1 MVTGLDAKVGGHNLQ
16 KTRLKKFRGD
26 IMEHNPF
33 LLGPIRRMKLLCA
46 GTLNQK
52 IKPRD
57 RRYGKFLRLVF
68 LSLLLTLA
76 SGNHVLAAP
85 ERLTI
90 ATSALNMFTT
100 PLWLA
105 KDKGFFLKYGLDAD
119 TIYIPSGTM
128 ALQALLSGDIKVVM
142 AAGSPV
148 VNANLQGAPVRII
161 AGNVNFYP
169 LAFFSTPEIHDP
181 RDLRGK
187 KVAVTRAGSS
197 SYTATIIL
205 LRKFGLEEG
214 RDYTILQLGSTQN
227 RLVALTKGLIQ
238 GTTLSAPESIM
249 AKNAGMKILIPVSE
263 MKKLG
268 VIIQHQ
274 AIAAT
279 DRSLREFRSV
289 TKAFLMAY
297 FAGVREVYRSKETTM
312 QSLGKYTRISDPQ
325 VLSASYDESYEAIE
339 KEGALN
345 EEGIQVIL
353 NEMGKTDV
361 RALKARAS
369 QFYDPSLLQELTKE
383 GFFKNLWAS
392 GK

>member
-1 MVTGLDAKVGGHNLQ
+1 MELNQHPRN
-16 KTRLKKFRGD
+16 FR
-26 IMEHNPF
+26 F
-33 LLGPIRRMKLLCA
+33 LFA
-46 GTLNQK
+46 GTLSVKQ
-52 IKPRD
+52 KPRRRRGD
-57 RRYGKFLRLVF
+57 RR
-68 LSLLLTLA
+68 SLWLIFLTLPLIFGLGGQPLWA
-76 SGNHVLAAP
+76 L

-105 KDKGFFLKYGLDAD
+105 KDKGLFLKYGLDAE

-148 VNANLQGAPVRII
+148 INANLQGAPVRII

-169 LAFFSTPEIHDP
+169 LAFFSSPEIREP

-197 SYTATIIL
+197 SYTATMIL

-227 RLVALTKGLIQ
+227 RLVALTKGMIQ

-297 FAGVREVYRSKETTM
+297 FAGVREVYRSKESTM
-312 QSLGKYTRISDPQ
+312 QSLGKYTRITDQQ
-325 VLSASYDESYEAIE
+325 VLSASYDESFEAIE
-339 KEGALN
+339 KEGTLN
-345 EEGIQVIL
+345 EEGVQVIL
-353 NEMGKTDV
+353 NETAKTEP

-369 QFYDPSLLQELTKE
+369 QFSDSSLLQELSRE
-383 GFFKNLWAS
+383 GFFKTLWQG

>member
-1 MVTGLDAKVGGHNLQ
+1 LLQVIFGIGGQPLW
-16 KTRLKKFRGD
+16 
-26 IMEHNPF
+26 
-33 LLGPIRRMKLLCA
+33 
-46 GTLNQK
+46 
-52 IKPRD
+52 
-57 RRYGKFLRLVF
+57 
-68 LSLLLTLA
+68 
-76 SGNHVLAAP
+76 AA

-90 ATSALNMFTT
+90 ATSALNMLTT

-105 KDKGFFLKYGLDAD
+105 KDKGLFLKYGLDTE

-128 ALQALLSGDIKVVM
+128 ALQALLSGDIKIAM

-148 VNANLQGAPVRII
+148 VNANLQGGPIRII
-161 AGNVNFYP
+161 AGNANFYP
-169 LAFFSTPEIHDP
+169 LAFFSSPEIRDP

-197 SYTATIIL
+197 SYTATVIL

-214 RDYTILQLGSTQN
+214 KDYTILQLGSTQN

-249 AKNAGMKILIPVSE
+249 AKNAGMKVLIPVNE
-263 MKKLG
+263 MKRLG
-268 VIIQHQ
+268 VTIQHQ
-274 AIAAT
+274 AVAAP
-279 DRSLREFRSV
+279 DRALRESRWA

-297 FAGVREVYRSKETTM
+297 LAGVREVYRSKEATM

-339 KEGALN
+339 KEGTLN

-353 NEMGKTDV
+353 NEISKTDS

-369 QFYDPSLLQELTKE
+369 QFFDPSLLQELAKE
-383 GFFKNLWAS
+383 GFIKSLWQG

>member
-1 MVTGLDAKVGGHNLQ
+1 MDKSQFSPGPICRVGVLCAA
-16 KTRLKKFRGD
+16 LKRPSSGRRRHLKRSAVLFL
-26 IMEHNPF
+26 PLL
-33 LLGPIRRMKLLCA
+33 LLGLEA
-46 GTLNQK
+46 
-52 IKPRD
+52 
-57 RRYGKFLRLVF
+57 Y
-68 LSLLLTLA
+68 A
-76 SGNHVLAAP
+76 SA
-85 ERLTI
+85 ERLTV
-90 ATSALNMFTT
+90 ATSALNMLTT
-100 PLWLA
+100 PLWVAHDRGL
-105 KDKGFFLKYGLDAD
+105 FQKYGIEVD

-128 ALQALLSGDIKVVM
+128 AIQALLSGDIKIAM

-161 AGNVNFYP
+161 AGTVNFYP
-169 LAFFSTPEIHDP
+169 LAFFSSPEIHDP

-197 SYTATIIL
+197 SYTATMIL

-238 GTTLSAPESIM
+238 GTTLSAPESVM
-249 AKNAGMKILIPVSE
+249 ARNAGMKVLIPGSE

-274 AIAAT
+274 AIAASE
-279 DRSLREFRSV
+279 RSLREFRPA
-289 TKAFLMAY
+289 TKALLMGY
-297 FAGVREVYRSKETTM
+297 LAGVREVYRSKEATM
-312 QSLGKYTRISDPQ
+312 RSLSKYTRITNPQ
-325 VLSASYDESYEAIE
+325 VLAASYDESYDAIE

-353 NEMGKTDV
+353 NETGKTDS
-361 RALKARAS
+361 RALKAKAL
-369 QFYDPSLLQELTKE
+369 QFFDPSLLQELTRE
-383 GFFKNLWAS
+383 GFFKTLWAS

>member
-1 MVTGLDAKVGGHNLQ
+1 MDHNQ
-16 KTRLKKFRGD
+16 F
-26 IMEHNPF
+26 P
-33 LLGPIRRMKLLCA
+33 LGPICRVR
-46 GTLNQK
+46 
-52 IKPRD
+52 
-57 RRYGKFLRLVF
+57 FLRAALTNPYIRRRRRHSLKFPLVF
-68 LSLLLTLA
+68 FFPLLLLLGFNA
-76 SGNHVLAAP
+76 HAPAAA

-90 ATSALNMFTT
+90 ATSALNMLTT
-100 PLWLA
+100 PLWVAHDRGL
-105 KDKGFFLKYGLDAD
+105 FHKYGIEVE

-128 ALQALLSGDIKVVM
+128 AIQALLSGDIRVVM

-161 AGNVNFYP
+161 AGTVNFYP
-169 LAFFSTPEIHDP
+169 LAFFSSPEIHDP

-197 SYTATIIL
+197 SHTATMIL

-214 RDYTILQLGSTQN
+214 RDYTVLQLGSTQN

-238 GTTLSAPESIM
+238 GTTLSAPESVM
-249 AKNAGMKILIPVSE
+249 AKNAGMKVLIPVSE

-274 AIAAT
+274 AIAASE
-279 DRSLREFRSV
+279 RSLREFRPA
-289 TKAFLMAY
+289 TKALLMGY
-297 FAGVREVYRSKETTM
+297 LAGVREVYRSKEATM
-312 QSLGKYTRISDPQ
+312 QSLGKYTRITDPQ

-353 NEMGKTDV
+353 NEMGKSDP

-369 QFYDPSLLQELTKE
+369 QFFDPSLLQELSKE
-383 GFFKNLWAS
+383 GFFKTLWS
-392 GK
+392 SK

>member
-1 MVTGLDAKVGGHNLQ
+1 
-16 KTRLKKFRGD
+16 
-26 IMEHNPF
+26 
-33 LLGPIRRMKLLCA
+33 MKLNQRSLNCRLLFA
-46 GTLNQK
+46 GTSNANARL
-52 IKPRD
+52 PR
-57 RRYGKFLRLVF
+57 RRGGARSLWFIF
-68 LSLLLTLA
+68 LSLQVTFGIGGRLLWAT
-76 SGNHVLAAP
+76 

-90 ATSALNMFTT
+90 ATSALNMLTT

-105 KDKGFFLKYGLDAD
+105 KDKGFFLKYGLDAE

-128 ALQALLSGDIKVVM
+128 ALQALLSGDIKVAM

-148 VNANLQGAPVRII
+148 VNANLQGAPIRII
-161 AGNVNFYP
+161 AGNANFYP
-169 LAFFSTPEIHDP
+169 LAFFSSPEIRDPRDP

-197 SYTATIIL
+197 SYTATVIL

-214 RDYTILQLGSTQN
+214 KDYTILQLGSTQN

-249 AKNAGMKILIPVSE
+249 AKNAGMKVLIPVLE
-263 MKKLG
+263 MKRVG
-268 VIIQHQ
+268 VTIQHQ
-274 AIAAT
+274 AVAAP
-279 DRSLREFRSV
+279 DKALRESRSA

-297 FAGVREVYRSKETTM
+297 LAGVREVYRSKEATM
-312 QSLGKYTRISDPQ
+312 QTLGKYTRISDPQ

-339 KEGALN
+339 KEGTLN

-353 NEMGKTDV
+353 NEISKSDS

-369 QFYDPSLLQELTKE
+369 QFFDPSLLQELAKE
-383 GFFKNLWAS
+383 GFIKSLWQG

>member
-1 MVTGLDAKVGGHNLQ
+1 MELSQCPFHFRVFSTANG
-16 KTRLKKFRGD
+16 KFRRRRGCARSLWF
-26 IMEHNPF
+26 IF
-33 LLGPIRRMKLLCA
+33 LLLQVIFGIGGRPLWA
-46 GTLNQK
+46 
-52 IKPRD
+52 
-57 RRYGKFLRLVF
+57 V
-68 LSLLLTLA
+68 
-76 SGNHVLAAP
+76 

-105 KDKGFFLKYGLDAD
+105 KDKGFFLKYGLDAE

-128 ALQALLSGDIKVVM
+128 ALQALLSGDIKVAM

-197 SYTATIIL
+197 SYTATVIL

-214 RDYTILQLGSTQN
+214 KDYTILQLGSTQN
-227 RLVALTKGLIQ
+227 RLVALTKGMIQ

-279 DRSLREFRSV
+279 DRSLRELRSV

-297 FAGVREVYRSKETTM
+297 FAGVREVYRSKEATM

-325 VLSASYDESYEAIE
+325 VLSASYDESYEAVE

-353 NEMGKTDV
+353 NEMSKTDA

-369 QFYDPSLLQELTKE
+369 QFYDPSLLQELTRE
-383 GFFKNLWAS
+383 GFFKSLWSS

>member
-1 MVTGLDAKVGGHNLQ
+1 MELNQCPLHVGFFSNAN
-16 KTRLKKFRGD
+16 RKFRRWRGCGRSLWF
-26 IMEHNPF
+26 IF
-33 LLGPIRRMKLLCA
+33 FSLQLILGIGGQPLWA
-46 GTLNQK
+46 
-52 IKPRD
+52 
-57 RRYGKFLRLVF
+57 V
-68 LSLLLTLA
+68 
-76 SGNHVLAAP
+76 

-90 ATSALNMFTT
+90 ATSALNMLTT

-105 KDKGFFLKYGLDAD
+105 KDKGFFHKYGLDAE

-128 ALQALLSGDIKVVM
+128 ALQALLSGDIKVAM

-148 VNANLQGAPVRII
+148 VNANLQGAPIRII
-161 AGNVNFYP
+161 AGNANFYP
-169 LAFFSTPEIHDP
+169 LAFFSAPEIRDP
-181 RDLRGK
+181 HDLRGK

-197 SYTATIIL
+197 SYTATVIL

-214 RDYTILQLGSTQN
+214 KDYTILQLGSTQN

-249 AKNAGMKILIPVSE
+249 AKNAGMKVLIPVLE
-263 MKKLG
+263 MKRVG
-268 VIIQHQ
+268 VTIQHQ
-274 AIAAT
+274 AVAAP
-279 DRSLREFRSV
+279 DRAMRESRSA

-297 FAGVREVYRSKETTM
+297 LAGVREVYRSKEATM
-312 QSLGKYTRISDPQ
+312 QSLSKYTRISDPQ

-339 KEGALN
+339 KEGTLN

-353 NEMGKTDV
+353 NEISKTDS

-369 QFYDPSLLQELTKE
+369 QFFDPSLLQELAKE
-383 GFFKNLWAS
+383 GFIKSLWQG

>member
-1 MVTGLDAKVGGHNLQ
+1 MDHNQ
-16 KTRLKKFRGD
+16 F
-26 IMEHNPF
+26 P
-33 LLGPIRRMKLLCA
+33 LGPICRVRFGGAALTRSYSRRRQRRRVKFPLAFLL
-46 GTLNQK
+46 
-52 IKPRD
+52 P
-57 RRYGKFLRLVF
+57 
-68 LSLLLTLA
+68 LLLLLGFDA
-76 SGNHVLAAP
+76 HAAA

-90 ATSALNMFTT
+90 ATSALNMLTT
-100 PLWLA
+100 PLWVAHDRGL
-105 KDKGFFLKYGLDAD
+105 FHKYGLDVD

-128 ALQALLSGDIKVVM
+128 AIQALLSGDIKIAM

-148 VNANLQGAPVRII
+148 VNANLQGAQVRII
-161 AGNVNFYP
+161 AGTVNFYP
-169 LAFFSTPEIHDP
+169 LAFFSSPEIHDP

-197 SYTATIIL
+197 SYTATMIL

-238 GTTLSAPESIM
+238 GTTLSAPESVM
-249 AKNAGMKILIPVSE
+249 ARNAGMKVLIPVSE

-274 AIAAT
+274 AIAASE
-279 DRSLREFRSV
+279 RSLREFRPA
-289 TKAFLMAY
+289 TKALLMGY
-297 FAGVREVYRSKETTM
+297 LAGVREVYRNKEATM
-312 QSLGKYTRISDPQ
+312 QSLSKYTRITDPQ

-353 NEMGKTDV
+353 SEIGKTDP
-361 RALKARAS
+361 RALKGKAS
-369 QFYDPSLLQELTKE
+369 QFFDPSLLQELSRE
-383 GFFKNLWAS
+383 GFFKSLWAS

>member
-1 MVTGLDAKVGGHNLQ
+1 
-16 KTRLKKFRGD
+16 
-26 IMEHNPF
+26 
-33 LLGPIRRMKLLCA
+33 
-46 GTLNQK
+46 
-52 IKPRD
+52 
-57 RRYGKFLRLVF
+57 
-68 LSLLLTLA
+68 
-76 SGNHVLAAP
+76 
-85 ERLTI
+85 
-90 ATSALNMFTT
+90 
-100 PLWLA
+100 
-105 KDKGFFLKYGLDAD
+105 
-119 TIYIPSGTM
+119 M
-128 ALQALLSGDIKVVM
+128 ALQALLSGDIKVAM

-148 VNANLQGAPVRII
+148 VNANLQGAPIRII
-161 AGNVNFYP
+161 AGNANFYP
-169 LAFFSTPEIHDP
+169 LAFFSAPEIKDP

-197 SYTATIIL
+197 SHTATVIL

-214 RDYTILQLGSTQN
+214 KDYTILQLGSTQN

-263 MKKLG
+263 MKKIG
-268 VIIQHQ
+268 VTIQHQ
-274 AIAAT
+274 AITAP
-279 DRSLREFRSV
+279 DRSLRELRSA

-297 FAGVREVYRSKETTM
+297 LAGVREVYRSKEATM

-353 NEMGKTDV
+353 NEIGKTDP

-369 QFYDPSLLQELTKE
+369 QFFDPSLLQELTRE
-383 GFFKNLWAS
+383 GFIKSLWQG

>member
-1 MVTGLDAKVGGHNLQ
+1 MDLNLFTLAPICRCGFLSTGALMVN
-16 KTRLKKFRGD
+16 KKHRY
-26 IMEHNPF
+26 
-33 LLGPIRRMKLLCA
+33 RRIYM
-46 GTLNQK
+46 
-52 IKPRD
+52 R
-57 RRYGKFLRLVF
+57 FLRLVF
-68 LSLLLTLA
+68 LPLLLTLA
-76 SGNHVLAAP
+76 SGSHVLASP

-90 ATSALNMFTT
+90 ATSALNMLTT

-105 KDKGFFLKYGLDAD
+105 KDKGLFLKYGLDAE

-128 ALQALLSGDIKVVM
+128 AVQALLSGDIKVAM

-148 VNANLQGAPVRII
+148 VNANLQGAPVRLI

-197 SYTATIIL
+197 SYTATMIL

-214 RDYTILQLGSTQN
+214 KDYTILQLGSTQN

-268 VIIQHQ
+268 VTIQHQ
-274 AIAAT
+274 ALAAT
-279 DRSLREFRSV
+279 DRSLREFRPV
-289 TKAFLMAY
+289 MKAFLMAY
-297 FAGVREVYRSKETTM
+297 LAAVREVYRSKEATM
-312 QSLGKYTRISDPQ
+312 QSLGKYTRITDPQ
-325 VLSASYDESYEAIE
+325 VLSASYDESYEVIE

-345 EEGIQVIL
+345 EEGVQVIL
-353 NEMGKTDV
+353 NEIAKTDP

-369 QFYDPSLLQELTKE
+369 QFFDPSLLQELSKE
-383 GFFKNLWAS
+383 GFIKSLWQG

>member
-1 MVTGLDAKVGGHNLQ
+1 VGGHNLQ

-33 LLGPIRRMKLLCA
+33 PLGPIRRMKLLCA
-46 GTLNQK
+46 GTLIANRK
-52 IKPRD
+52 TRD

-68 LSLLLTLA
+68 LPLLLTLA
-76 SGNHVLAAP
+76 SGSPVLAAP

-105 KDKGFFLKYGLDAD
+105 KDKGFFLKYGLDGE

-128 ALQALLSGDIKVVM
+128 ALQALLSGDIKIVM

-197 SYTATIIL
+197 SYTATMIL

-297 FAGVREVYRSKETTM
+297 FAGVREVYRSKEGTM

-353 NEMGKTDV
+353 NEMGKTDP

-369 QFYDPSLLQELTKE
+369 QFYDPSLLQELTRE
-383 GFFKNLWAS
+383 GFFKSLWS
-392 GK
+392 K

>member
-1 MVTGLDAKVGGHNLQ
+1 MDHNQFPLGAICRVIFLRSGISNANR
-16 KTRLKKFRGD
+16 KLRHRRDHLK
-26 IMEHNPF
+26 F
-33 LLGPIRRMKLLCA
+33 LLVFFLPALLILGFDA
-46 GTLNQK
+46 
-52 IKPRD
+52 
-57 RRYGKFLRLVF
+57 
-68 LSLLLTLA
+68 
-76 SGNHVLAAP
+76 HVLAAA
-85 ERLTI
+85 ERLAV
-90 ATSALNMFTT
+90 ATSALNMLTT
-100 PLWLA
+100 PLWVA
-105 KDKGFFLKYGLDAD
+105 QDKGLFHKYGLEAE

-128 ALQALLSGDIKVVM
+128 ALQALLSGDIKVAM

-148 VNANLQGAPVRII
+148 VNANLQGAPIRII
-161 AGNVNFYP
+161 AGNANFYP
-169 LAFFSTPEIHDP
+169 LAFFSAPEIKDP

-197 SYTATIIL
+197 SHTATVIL

-214 RDYTILQLGSTQN
+214 KDYTILQLGSTQN

-263 MKKLG
+263 MKKIG
-268 VIIQHQ
+268 VTIQHQ
-274 AIAAT
+274 AITAP
-279 DRSLREFRSV
+279 DRSLRELRSA

-297 FAGVREVYRSKETTM
+297 LAGVREVYRSKEATM

-353 NEMGKTDV
+353 NEIGKTDP

-369 QFYDPSLLQELTKE
+369 QFFDPSLLQELTRE
-383 GFFKNLWAS
+383 GFIKSLWQG

>member
-1 MVTGLDAKVGGHNLQ
+1 MDFNSFSPDPSCRFEFMSIAALTADSKA
-16 KTRLKKFRGD
+16 RY
-26 IMEHNPF
+26 
-33 LLGPIRRMKLLCA
+33 RRVYV
-46 GTLNQK
+46 
-52 IKPRD
+52 R
-57 RRYGKFLRLVF
+57 FLRLIF
-68 LSLLLTLA
+68 LPLLLTLG
-76 SGNHVLAAP
+76 SGSHVLAAA
-85 ERLTI
+85 ERLAV
-90 ATSALNMFTT
+90 ATSALNMLTT
-100 PLWLA
+100 PLWVAQDRGL
-105 KDKGFFLKYGLDAD
+105 FHKYGIEVE

-128 ALQALLSGDIKVVM
+128 AIQALLSGDIKVAM

-148 VNANLQGAPVRII
+148 VNANLQGAPIRII
-161 AGNVNFYP
+161 AGNTNFYP
-169 LAFFSTPEIHDP
+169 LAFFSAPEIRDP

-197 SYTATIIL
+197 SHTATVIL

-249 AKNAGMKILIPVSE
+249 AKNAGMKVLIPVSE
-263 MKKLG
+263 MKKIG
-268 VIIQHQ
+268 VTIQHQ
-274 AIAAT
+274 AIAAP
-279 DRSLREFRSV
+279 DRSLREFRPA
-289 TKAFLMAY
+289 TKAFLMGY
-297 FAGVREVYRSKETTM
+297 LAGVREVYRSKEATM

-353 NEMGKTDV
+353 NEIGKTDP

-369 QFYDPSLLQELTKE
+369 QFFDPSLLQELSKE
-383 GFFKNLWAS
+383 GFIKSLWQG